1 MIKVDIHISNKVYYI
16 ERVWYS
22 NFLIFF
28 MSEVLLMTGSQVCT
42 YKERERESTVLISC
56 SKIKHY
62 IKLPNF

>member
-28 MSEVLLMTGSQVCT
+28 MSEVLLMTGSQVYT
-42 YKERERESTVLISC
+42 YKERERESTVLISR
-56 SKIKHY
+56 SKITNY
-62 IKLPNF
+62 KLPNF